1 MQSLISIPGCGLG
14 VSLVNLLQTSEHPPV
29 HLHME
34 NFEKATDDF
43 RIVVVKVAKKTS

>member
-1 MQSLISIPGCGLG
+1 M
-14 VSLVNLLQTSEHPPV
+14 NLLQTSEHPPV

-43 RIVVVKVAKKTS
+43 RIVVVKVAKKIPRQKEKNKS